1 MDAGATTDPVRRKAL
16 LAESIACLQDAM
28 KRFSSK
34 DEEEFGPEVGD
45 CYSLLGRTYLDAGQY
60 KQAGDAVRHAFRLI
74 TNTAGKD
81 YLDLEILDGD
91 LEAALGHRRTAAER
105 YDGAL
110 SRHHAA
116 EPELTEMRAR
126 AHLRRGLNRAALGQ
140 KLAAIQD
147 LQRAAEIWQKLGER
161 VAAAQAEW
169 EEVRISANLSDDE
182 LRLLQNESRPTVR
195 VAAYRAHQSR
205 LATQPTGR
213 NARRSAQGRPYWE
226 QLLKEARQQVALE
239 VPNW

>member
-1 MDAGATTDPVRRKAL
+1 MLQRIGQLAEARAAAEASLELGENIGWPRNSAFCKKCIGRLCRMDAGATTDPVRRKAL

-126 AHLRRGLNRAALGQ
+126 
-140 KLAAIQD
+140 D
-147 LQRAAEIWQKLGER
+147 
-161 VAAAQAEW
+161 
-169 EEVRISANLSDDE
+169 SSSS
-182 LRLLQNESRPTVR
+182 RLESRR
-195 VAAYRAHQSR
+195 F
-205 LATQPTGR
+205 
-213 NARRSAQGRPYWE
+213 
-226 QLLKEARQQVALE
+226 
-239 VPNW
+239 